1 MYLQKMDY
9 VKIEHEIKR
18 ASTTNDRGEKINF
31 VEYKEALRLFKEY
44 YEDRIYS
51 INAQDVQYLNREYVV
66 KCEFKTGPH
75 PYTFYGSGASVE
87 IAQISA
93 EKQFLLKML
102 LVYNSDMDSDVAAI
116 KKPKKS
122 KKNLFSKVESE
133 TAPSLKDNQDEAK
146 NWVLQREY

>member
-1 MYLQKMDY
+1 MDY
-9 VKIEHEIKR
+9 LKIEGEIKR

-44 YEDRIYS
+44 YDPVTYLIGAE
-51 INAQDVQYLNREYVV
+51 NVQYLNREYIV
-66 KCEFKTGPH
+66 KCNFRIDSEKYHNDFC
-75 PYTFYGSGASVE
+75 FYGSGASVE

-146 NWVLQREY
+146 N